1 MQMSIILSGD
11 KLKRFCEELNV
22 DSSANKILLKIEEDK
37 AKYYSLSD
45 DGFCDV
51 DVEIAKKY
59 R

>member
-51 DVEIAKKY
+51 NIEIAKKY
-59 R
+59 I

>member
-22 DSSANKILLKIEEDK
+22 DSNANKILLKIEEDK

-59 R
+59 I

>member
-51 DVEIAKKY
+51 DIEIAKKY
-59 R
+59 I

>member
-11 KLKRFCEELNV
+11 KLKRFCEELNI

-51 DVEIAKKY
+51 DVDIAKKY
-59 R
+59 I

>member
-11 KLKRFCEELNV
+11 KLKRFCEELNI

-37 AKYYSLSD
+37 AKYYNLSD

-51 DVEIAKKY
+51 DIEKAKKY
-59 R
+59 I

>member
-1 MQMSIILSGD
+1 MQMSIILFSD
-11 KLKRFCEELNV
+11 KLKRFCEELNI

-59 R
+59 I

>member
-11 KLKRFCEELNV
+11 KLKRFCKELNI

-51 DVEIAKKY
+51 DIEIAKKY
-59 R
+59 I

>member
-11 KLKRFCEELNV
+11 KLKRFCEELNI

-59 R
+59 I

>member
-1 MQMSIILSGD
+1 MQMSVILFGD

-59 R
+59 I

>member
-11 KLKRFCEELNV
+11 KLKRFCEELNI

-51 DVEIAKKY
+51 DIEIAKKY
-59 R
+59 I

>member
-1 MQMSIILSGD
+1 MLMSIILSGD
-11 KLKRFCEELNV
+11 KLKRFCEELNI

-59 R
+59 I

>member
-1 MQMSIILSGD
+1 MLMSIILSGD
-11 KLKRFCEELNV
+11 KLKRFCEELNI

-51 DVEIAKKY
+51 DIEIAKKY
-59 R
+59 I